1 MRMKQGY
8 FSIMAVVAISMFA
21 VKTALA
27 DATVVYK
34 MTGPDGHGSQT
45 IYYADKRHVRVDI
58 ANDAARHDA
67 TMMKL
72 GDKVYMITGKVVQDM
87 DQLAEMMAMMGKGAK
102 NRQTKP
108 APIKYEDTGRTETIA
123 GITGKVY
130 SFVERG
136 KQHEVVLGRDKDLQD
151 AALGVVEI
159 AKAMSAA
166 MPSESRNM
174 MEQNSP
180 IKSMA
185 MLRLDHYMQLQS
197 INKKRIQA
205 SVFKLPAKPQQL
217 GGGLGGLMKN
227 LMGR

>member
-1 MRMKQGY
+1 MKIKQGY
-8 FSIMAVVAISMFA
+8 FSIMAIAAIAVFS

-27 DATVVYK
+27 DVTVVYK
-34 MTGPDGHGSQT
+34 ITWPDGHGLQT
-45 IYYADKRHVRVDI
+45 IHYADKQHVRIDM
-58 ANDAARHDA
+58 ANEAARHDS

-72 GDKVYMITGKVVQDM
+72 GDKVYMITGEVVQDM

-102 NRQTKP
+102 GRQTER
-108 APIKYEDTGRTETIA
+108 APIKYKDTGRTETIA

-151 AALGVVEI
+151 AVLGVVEI
-159 AKAMSAA
+159 AKARSAA

-180 IKSMA
+180 IKGMA